1 MSPKTFLEVE
11 AKFAVDE
18 STPVPDLTQLEE
30 VARVAETRHHSM
42 SAIYYDTADLRL
54 THSKIT
60 PVSYTHLT
68 LPTKA

>member
-42 SAIYYDTADLRL
+42 LSLI
-54 THSKIT
+54 HI
-60 PVSYTHLT
+60 
-68 LPTKA
+68 